1 MVRADKLE
9 AVESIKG
16 YFEAGSSAIFLDYKG
31 MTVEEVSNLRG
42 EFRSSGV
49 VYKVLKNSLVKR
61 ALSEE
66 SYSDDLASALIG
78 MTGVA
83 FSGEE
88 PGAAA
93 KIVKAF
99 AKTNDK
105 LKVKAGL
112 IDGQVLD
119 TAAVNNQLATL
130 PSKDE
135 ARASFLATLMA
146 PAQQFVMLINTPAGN
161 FVRLLDAKARKGE

>member
-16 YFEAGSSAIFLDYKG
+16 YFEAGSSAVFLDYKG

-42 EFRSSGV
+42 EFRSLGV
-49 VYKVLKNSLVKR
+49 VYKVLKNSLVKH
-61 ALSEE
+61 ALSGAP
-66 SYSDDLASALIG
+66 YGDALAPALVG
-78 MTGVA
+78 MTAVA

-93 KIVKAF
+93 KVVKAF

-119 TAAVNNQLATL
+119 AAAVNDRLATL

-135 ARASFLATLMA
+135 ARASLLATMMA

-161 FVRLLDAKARKGE
+161 FVRLLNAKASKGE